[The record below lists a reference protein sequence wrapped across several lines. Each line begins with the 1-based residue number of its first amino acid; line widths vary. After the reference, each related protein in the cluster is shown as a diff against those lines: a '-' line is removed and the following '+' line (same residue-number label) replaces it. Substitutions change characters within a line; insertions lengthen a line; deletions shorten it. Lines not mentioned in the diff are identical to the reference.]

1 MFINVYT
8 YGYVNVHVYMLQCIR
23 LYSMGELHTIRLF
36 LPSPQAAP
44 VPTLQCFCLHNIIL
58 RLVTISLLIIVTI
71 SLLIIVTI
79 SFLIIVTILVITS
92 LTLS

>member
-8 YGYVNVHVYMLQCIR
+8 YVYVNVHVYMLQCIR

-44 VPTLQCFCLHNIIL
+44 DPTLQCFCLHNIIL
-58 RLVTISLLIIVTI
+58 LLVTISL
-71 SLLIIVTI
+71 
-79 SFLIIVTILVITS
+79 LIIVTILVITS

>member
-8 YGYVNVHVYMLQCIR
+8 FVYVNVYGYMLQCMH
-23 LYSMGELHTIRLF
+23 LYSIGELHTMRLF

-58 RLVTISLLIIVTI
+58 LLVTISL
-71 SLLIIVTI
+71 
-79 SFLIIVTILVITS
+79 LIIVTILVITS

>member
-8 YGYVNVHVYMLQCIR
+8 YVYVNVHVYMLQCIR

-58 RLVTISLLIIVTI
+58 LLVTISLLIIVTI

-79 SFLIIVTILVITS
+79 LVITS